1 MWVAQLFPSFAPG
14 HANRVTTGP
23 SAPNA
28 LVNSEFR
35 LCFAAIGLMVGAC
48 ATPTRAVPAALD
60 PANPDAEETTGAAIT
75 PLVVPGPPADAAT
88 DAADGM
94 PGPAHAGHDM
104 AAMKKDSAD
113 PHAGHDMATMKKD
126 SADPHA
132 GHDMAAMKKDTAE
145 TGGEEEHLM
154 GVVTRLE
161 AATLTVILEKG
172 SSAII
177 LLDGNT
183 AFERGDEKTS
193 AKGIHVGERIVV
205 HAVPQNGKWLA
216 RVVKLAPATPKNKAD
231 AGSPSPPHEHAM
243 SPAET
248 KTPPQVQQFTC
259 PMHPEIRSATPGK
272 CPKCGMKLQ
281 PVSPP

>member
-1 MWVAQLFPSFAPG
+1 M
-14 HANRVTTGP
+14 
-23 SAPNA
+23 
-28 LVNSEFR
+28 NSEFR
-35 LCFAAIGLMVGAC
+35 LCLAALALLVAAC
-48 ATPTRAVPAALD
+48 ATPTRAVPPALD

-75 PLVVPGPPADAAT
+75 PLVVPGPPADAAMG
-88 DAADGM
+88 DADGM
-94 PGPAHAGHDM
+94 QSPAHAGHDM
-104 AAMKKDSAD
+104 AAMKKD
-113 PHAGHDMATMKKD
+113 T
-126 SADPHA
+126 ADPHA
-132 GHDMAAMKKDTAE
+132 GHDMAAMKKPAE
-145 TGGEEEHLM
+145 SAGEEEHLM
-154 GVVTRLE
+154 GVVTRFE

-183 AFERGDEKTS
+183 AFERGDEKAS
-193 AKGIHVGERIVV
+193 AKGIRVGERIVV

-216 RVVKLAPATPKNKAD
+216 RVVKLAPATPKNKVD

-248 KTPPQVQQFTC
+248 KNPAQVQQFTC